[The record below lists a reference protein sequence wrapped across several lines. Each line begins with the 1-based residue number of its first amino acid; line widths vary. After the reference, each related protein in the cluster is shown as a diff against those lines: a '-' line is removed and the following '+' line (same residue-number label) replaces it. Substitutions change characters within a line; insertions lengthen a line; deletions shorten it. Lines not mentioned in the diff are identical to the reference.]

1 MKDYFMLIVLT
12 VFLILCGGLSASAQ
26 GDDDLDLRATVQSIG
41 ARSRAE
47 ITRVSDRGAN
57 VGRALSLQ
65 AEGDEAL
72 RRGEVA
78 LAAEDYGRAREAL
91 SVLDRERSLAL
102 GERSRANIDLQRAE
116 RGGEDISWAAAKVS
130 DGNRAFDSGNYVT
143 AGMDYAEARADLIG
157 D

>member
-47 ITRVSDRGAN
+47 ITRVGDRGAN

-157 D
+157 N

>member
-1 MKDYFMLIVLT
+1 
-12 VFLILCGGLSASAQ
+12 
-26 GDDDLDLRATVQSIG
+26 
-41 ARSRAE
+41 
-47 ITRVSDRGAN
+47 
-57 VGRALSLQ
+57 
-65 AEGDEAL
+65 
-72 RRGEVA
+72 VA
-78 LAAEDYGRAREAL
+78 LAAQDYGRAREAL
-91 SVLDRERSLAL
+91 SVLDREWSLAL